1 MNGTTNGRETLM
13 RLSTFTGTSS
23 LLLGFL
29 LTFGFAAPSYAQD
42 QQSDKPK
49 QQESGKPQDAKPE
62 HEGQP
67 RQQAEPPKTPNEQP
81 RPDKEKEARPPREQP
96 QAEQPKTEK
105 QSQQAEKQNEQ
116 QLKDQEKA
124 QKQQEKTQKEQQK
137 AQQQQYGQR
146 GYSQQQSVQQ
156 SGRGGGGRIPDDRFR
171 AHFGREH
178 HFHVGHPQIVE
189 GQPRFEYSGYSFIIV
204 QAWPADWGYD
214 DDVYII
220 DDGGVYYLC
229 DVAHPGVQLEL
240 NVIL

>member
-1 MNGTTNGRETLM
+1 MK
-13 RLSTFTGTSS
+13 LSTLTGTSI

-42 QQSDKPK
+42 QQEDKPK
-49 QQESGKPQDAKPE
+49 QQQPVKPQDAKPE

-67 RQQAEPPKTPNEQP
+67 KQQAEPPKTPNEQP
-81 RPDKEKEARPPREQP
+81 RPDKEKEAKPPKQQPP

-105 QSQQAEKQNEQ
+105 QSKQAEKQNEQ
-116 QLKDQEKA
+116 Q
-124 QKQQEKTQKEQQK
+124 QKEQQK
-137 AQQQQYGQR
+137 QYGQQR
-146 GYSQQQSVQQ
+146 QYTQQQSAQE
-156 SGRGGGGRIPDDRFR
+156 SRGNGGGGRIPDDRFR

-189 GQPRFEYSGYSFIIV
+189 GRPHFEYGGYSFIIV

-214 DDVYII
+214 DDVYIV

-240 NVIL
+240 NVVL

>member
-1 MNGTTNGRETLM
+1 MKLGTL
-13 RLSTFTGTSS
+13 TGTST

-42 QQSDKPK
+42 QQEDKPK
-49 QQESGKPQDAKPE
+49 QQQPAKPQDAKPE

-67 RQQAEPPKTPNEQP
+67 QQQAAPPKTPNEQP
-81 RPDKEKEARPPREQP
+81 RPDKEKEARPPKQEP

-105 QSQQAEKQNEQ
+105 QSKQVEKQNEQ
-116 QLKDQEKA
+116 QQKEQEKAQEKA
-124 QKQQEKTQKEQQK
+124 QKDQQK
-137 AQQQQYGQR
+137 QYGQQR
-146 GYSQQQSVQQ
+146 QYTQQQGAEQ
-156 SGRGGGGRIPDDRFR
+156 SRGGGGGGGRIPEDRYR

-189 GQPRFEYSGYSFIIV
+189 GRPQFEYGGYSFIIV

-214 DDVYII
+214 DDVYIV
-220 DDGGVYYLC
+220 DDDGVYYLC
-229 DVAHPGVQLEL
+229 DLARPGVQLEL

>member
-1 MNGTTNGRETLM
+1 MK
-13 RLSTFTGTSS
+13 LSTFSGTST

-29 LTFGFAAPSYAQD
+29 LTFGLAAPSYAQD
-42 QQSDKPK
+42 QQSEKPK

-62 HEGQP
+62 HDGKP
-67 RQQAEPPKTPNEQP
+67 RPQAEQPKTPNEQP
-81 RPDKEKEARPPREQP
+81 RPDKEKEARPTKEQP

-105 QSQQAEKQNEQ
+105 QSKQAEKQNEQ

-124 QKQQEKTQKEQQK
+124 QKQQEKTQKEQK
-137 AQQQQYGQR
+137 AQQQQYGQQR
-146 GYSQQQSVQQ
+146 GYSQQQSAQQ

-178 HFHVGHPQIVE
+178 HFHVGHAQIVE
-189 GQPRFEYSGYSFIIV
+189 GQPRFEYGGYSFIIV

-229 DVAHPGVQLEL
+229 DVAYPGVQLEL

>member
-1 MNGTTNGRETLM
+1 MK
-13 RLSTFTGTSS
+13 LSTLTGTST
-23 LLLGFL
+23 LLLAFL

-42 QQSDKPK
+42 QQEDKPK

-62 HEGQP
+62 HEGKP
-67 RQQAEPPKTPNEQP
+67 KQQAEPPKTPNEQP
-81 RPDKEKEARPPREQP
+81 RPDKEKEAKPPKQQP

-105 QSQQAEKQNEQ
+105 QSKQAEKQNEQ
-116 QLKDQEKA
+116 Q
-124 QKQQEKTQKEQQK
+124 QKEQEKTQKEQQK
-137 AQQQQYGQR
+137 QYGQQR
-146 GYSQQQSVQQ
+146 GYSQEQSAQQ
-156 SGRGGGGRIPDDRFR
+156 SGHGGGGRIPDDRFH

-189 GQPRFEYSGYSFIIV
+189 GRPHFEYGGYSFIIV

-214 DDVYII
+214 DDVYIV

-240 NVIL
+240 DVVL

>member
-1 MNGTTNGRETLM
+1 MK
-13 RLSTFTGTSS
+13 LSTLTGTST

-29 LTFGFAAPSYAQD
+29 LAFGFAAPSYAQD
-42 QQSDKPK
+42 QQEDKPK
-49 QQESGKPQDAKPE
+49 QEPVKPQDAKPE

-67 RQQAEPPKTPNEQP
+67 KQQAEPPKTPNEQP
-81 RPDKEKEARPPREQP
+81 RPDKEKEAKPPKQQP

-105 QSQQAEKQNEQ
+105 QSKQAEKQNEQ
-116 QLKDQEKA
+116 Q
-124 QKQQEKTQKEQQK
+124 QKEQQK
-137 AQQQQYGQR
+137 QYGQ
-146 GYSQQQSVQQ
+146 QQSAQQ
-156 SGRGGGGRIPDDRFR
+156 SRGDRGGGRIPDDRFR

-189 GQPRFEYSGYSFIIV
+189 GRPHFEYGGYSFIIV

-214 DDVYII
+214 DDVYIV

-240 NVIL
+240 NVVL

>member
-1 MNGTTNGRETLM
+1 MK
-13 RLSTFTGTSS
+13 LSTLTGTST

-29 LTFGFAAPSYAQD
+29 LAFGFAAPSYAQD
-42 QQSDKPK
+42 QQEDKPK
-49 QQESGKPQDAKPE
+49 QEPVKPQDAKPE

-67 RQQAEPPKTPNEQP
+67 KQQAEPPKTPNEQP
-81 RPDKEKEARPPREQP
+81 RPDKEKEAKPPKQQP

-105 QSQQAEKQNEQ
+105 QFKQAEKQNEQ
-116 QLKDQEKA
+116 Q
-124 QKQQEKTQKEQQK
+124 QKEQQK
-137 AQQQQYGQR
+137 QYGQ
-146 GYSQQQSVQQ
+146 QQSAQQ
-156 SGRGGGGRIPDDRFR
+156 SRGDRGGGRIPDDRFR

-189 GQPRFEYSGYSFIIV
+189 GRPHFEYGGYSFIIV

-214 DDVYII
+214 DDVYIV

-240 NVIL
+240 NVVL